1 MLSKL
6 LAYIKLIRPVN
17 FVISFITII
26 IAGLICN
33 NVSILDKRL
42 LLAAFAGALT
52 GAAGNVIN
60 DYFDVNIDKINKP
73 NRVLAKG
80 EITKNNAL
88 IFYFFLLSSIFFISI
103 NLNLLS
109 ILIVLIANISIYFY
123 SYLFKK
129 VILVGNFIV
138 AFFTGLA
145 FVFGAAATGSV
156 ANSFVPALLAFFIN
170 FIREIIKDAEDI
182 NGDNLNDVITFPIF
196 YGLKATQYLI
206 LSLSVVLFIIAMVPY
221 FIGLYNIMYL
231 IVIIALFSPIL
242 IYTLVI
248 LMSNS
253 NAKAFAKISNL
264 LKVLMV
270 VGLFA
275 IYIGAR

>member
-6 LAYIKLIRPVN
+6 LAYIKLMRPVN

-33 NVSILDKRL
+33 NVSFLDKRL
-42 LLAAFAGALT
+42 LLAAASGALT

-80 EITKNNAL
+80 DLSKNNAL
-88 IFYFFLLSSIFFISI
+88 IFYFFLLFLIFTITI

-109 ILIVLIANISIYFY
+109 IIIVIVANFSIYFY
-123 SYLFKK
+123 SYFLKK

-145 FVFGAAATGSV
+145 FVFGAAATGNV
-156 ANSFVPALLAFFIN
+156 ANSFIPALLAFFIN
-170 FIREIIKDAEDI
+170 FIREIIKDAEDADGDYL
-182 NGDNLNDVITFPIF
+182 NGIVTFPII
-196 YGLKATQYLI
+196 YGVMATKNLV
-206 LSLSVVLFIIAMVPY
+206 LSLSVFLVFGAIIPY
-221 FIGLYNIMYL
+221 FIKLYNITYL
-231 IVIIALFSPIL
+231 IVIIALFSPLL
-242 IYTLVI
+242 IYSLKLLLQSSDKKTY
-248 LMSNS
+248 
-253 NAKAFAKISNL
+253 AKISNL
-264 LKVLMV
+264 LKVLMII
-270 VGLFA
+270 GLFA
-275 IYIGAR
+275 IYIGSR